1 MTASLAAADAILK
14 EVYEPGINDQ
24 LNNDVVALRR
34 IERTSEGVTN
44 QVGGKYVV
52 FPIHVRRNSGIGAR
66 REDEDLP
73 NAGRQGYAR
82 AQVNLRYQ
90 YGRLRL
96 TGQALALANENF
108 QAFASVLEEETSKIR
123 DDLAKDLNRQVYGNG
138 DGTIATITGALSGST
153 APVDEGVIWL
163 QEGMVVDTGTIS
175 NGVVTVV
182 AENKIVDQVD
192 LENGTVD
199 LTGGTGTP
207 ASGHVIVR
215 AGNARSGATDD
226 DQREWTG
233 LGALV
238 GAGDELFGIDGST
251 EAVWNSVLDDNGGSP
266 RPLSESLLILNA
278 DKVRAKGSYPTVMF
292 MNLGVRRAYFNLLT
306 QQRRY
311 TNTQTFEGGFS
322 GLAFTTDKGDIPMV
336 VDTDCPGGTIY
347 GLNEK
352 RIKVYRDADWG
363 YMDRDGSRWARDANK
378 DAYNATLFQ
387 YSELGTHRRNSHFKI
402 TDITE
407 G

>member
-1 MTASLAAADAILK
+1 MTAALSTADAILK
-14 EVYEPGINDQ
+14 EIYEPGINDQ

-34 IERTSEGVTN
+34 IERTSEGITS

-52 FPIHVRRNSGIGAR
+52 FPIHVSRNGGIGAR

-73 NAGRQGYAR
+73 TAGRQGYRR
-82 AQVNLRYQ
+82 AQVGLRYQ

-96 TGQALALANENF
+96 TGQAIALANENF
-108 QAFASVLEEETSKIR
+108 QAFASVMEEEATRVR

-138 DGTIATITGALSGST
+138 DGVIATISGALTGST
-153 APVDEGVIWL
+153 APIDSLLWLTEGS
-163 QEGMVVDTGTIS
+163 VVDTGTI
-175 NGVVTVV
+175 NATTGVFTRV
-182 AENKIVDQVD
+182 ASSKLVENVDV
-192 LENGTVD
+192 ENGTVD
-199 LTGGTGTP
+199 LTGGSGTP
-207 ASGHVIVR
+207 VSGHVIVR
-215 AGNARSGATDD
+215 AGSFRRGTEDN

-238 GAGDELFGIDGST
+238 GTDPLFGTDHPQWRSRVDNNNGSGR
-251 EAVWNSVLDDNGGSP
+251 A
-266 RPLSESLLILNA
+266 LSESLLINNA
-278 DKVRAKGSYPTVMF
+278 DALRVKGTYPTVMF

-336 VDTDCPGGTIY
+336 VDTDCPPGIIY

-352 RIKVYRDADWG
+352 QIKVYRDADWA
-363 YMDRDGSRWARDANK
+363 YMDREGSRWARDNNR

-387 YSELGTHRRNSHFKI
+387 YSELGTHRRNAHFRI
-402 TDITE
+402 EDIIE
-407 G
+407 A

>member
-1 MTASLAAADAILK
+1 MSATLAAADAILK

-66 REDEDLP
+66 REDETLP
-73 NAGRQGYAR
+73 AAGRQGYER

-96 TGQALALANENF
+96 TGQVLSLANENF
-108 QAFASVLEEETSKIR
+108 QAFASVMEEETSKIR

-138 DGTIATITGALSGST
+138 DGTIATISGAATGNT
-153 APVDEGVIWL
+153 FPVDSAIWL

-175 NGVVTVV
+175 NGVVTKVATNKVV
-182 AENKIVDQVD
+182 DNVDVEN
-192 LENGTVD
+192 NTAD
-199 LTGGTGTP
+199 LTGGSGTP
-207 ASGHVIVR
+207 VANHVIVR
-215 AGNARSGATDD
+215 AGNGRSGATDN

-238 GAGDELFGIDGST
+238 GSGDELFGIDGASVS
-251 EAVWNSVLDDNGGSP
+251 VWNSVIDENGGSG
-266 RPLSESLLILNA
+266 RPLSESLLIQAA

-292 MNLGVRRAYFNLLT
+292 MNLGVRRSYFNLLT

-336 VDTDCPGGTIY
+336 VDTDCPGNTIY

-352 RIKVYRDADWG
+352 RIKVYRDADWS
-363 YMDRDGSRWARDANK
+363 YMDRDGSRWSRDADR

-387 YSELGTHRRNSHFKI
+387 YSEIGTHRRNSHFKI
-402 TDITE
+402 EDIVE
-407 G
+407 A

>member
-1 MTASLAAADAILK
+1 MTASLATADAILK

-34 IERTSEGVTN
+34 IERTSEGVTS

-52 FPIHVRRNSGIGAR
+52 FPIHVSRNGGIGAR
-66 REDEDLP
+66 REDESLP
-73 NAGRQGYAR
+73 AAGRQGYKR
-82 AQVNLRYQ
+82 AQVGLRYQ

-96 TGQALALANENF
+96 TGQSIALANENF
-108 QAFASVLEEETSKIR
+108 QAFASVMEEETSRVR

-138 DGTIATITGALSGST
+138 NGVVATISGALTGT
-153 APVDEGVIWL
+153 KAPVDSTLYIT
-163 QEGMVVDTGTIS
+163 EGMVVDTGSI
-175 NGVVTVV
+175 NAAGVLTKTATGRVV
-182 AENKIVDQVD
+182 ENVDI
-192 LENGTVD
+192 EAGTVD
-199 LTGGTGTP
+199 LVGSNGTP
-207 ASGHVIVR
+207 VATNVIVR
-215 AGNARSGATDD
+215 SGNARTGTTDN

-238 GAGDELFGIDGST
+238 KDSGALFGVT
-251 EAVWNSVLDDNGGSP
+251 HPQWTSVVDENGGTG
-266 RPLSESLLILNA
+266 RALSESLLIQAA
-278 DKVRAKGSYPTVMF
+278 DKVRVRGSYPTVMF

-322 GLAFTTDKGDIPMV
+322 GLAFTTDKGEIPMV
-336 VDTDCPGGTIY
+336 VDTDCPLKTIY

-352 RIKVYRDADWG
+352 QIKVYRDADWS
-363 YMDRDGSRWARDANK
+363 YMDRDGSRWSRDADK

-387 YSELGTHRRNSHFKI
+387 YSELGTHRRNAHFRI
-402 TDITE
+402 DDIIE
-407 G
+407 A